1 MKSEAILKR
10 AQYPEIKKEIIR
22 NTREVNQYLTQLI
35 TLNRLNEVTIQ
46 VDKQDSIAV
55 GIDKRVRITA
65 EGNAGDFFGALNNGA
80 TIVLKG
86 DSDRFAANVM
96 SRGEVIIHGNCGE
109 GTGMYMY
116 GGHVIVYGNA
126 GDHLGQISKGGTII
140 VTGDAGDLAGL
151 YLTGG
156 DIVVLNNIG
165 EKTGEWMIKGRI
177 FVGGSIASL
186 GHNAETQEL
195 NNDDRKF
202 LETLYREDI
211 EFHIDGMKKIV
222 PTQLRPFYKKR

>member
-1 MKSEAILKR
+1 MKSESMPKR
-10 AQYPEIKKEIIR
+10 AQYPEIEKEIIQS
-22 NTREVNQYLTQLI
+22 TREVNQYLTQQI
-35 TLNRLNEVTIQ
+35 TLNKLNEVTIH

-55 GIDKRVRITA
+55 GIDKKVRITA

-80 TIVLKG
+80 TIVLNG
-86 DSDRFAANVM
+86 DADRFAANVM
-96 SRGEVIIHGNCGE
+96 SRGEVIIYGNCSE

-116 GGHVIVYGNA
+116 GGHVVVYGNA
-126 GDHLGQISKGGTII
+126 GDHLGQISKGGTIV

-186 GHNAETQEL
+186 GHNAEIQKLSNE
-195 NNDDRKF
+195 DRKF
-202 LETLYREDI
+202 LEALHSDKINFPT
-211 EFHIDGMKKIV
+211 DGMKKIV
-222 PTQLRPFYKKR
+222 PKELRPFYKKR

>member
-1 MKSEAILKR
+1 MKSESILKR
-10 AQYPEIKKEIIR
+10 AQHPEIEKEIIQS
-22 NTREVNQYLTQLI
+22 TREINQYLTQQI
-35 TLNRLNEVTIQ
+35 TLNRLNEVTIH

-55 GIDKRVRITA
+55 GIDKKVRITA

-80 TIVLKG
+80 TIVLNG
-86 DSDRFAANVM
+86 DADRFAANVM
-96 SRGEVIIHGNCGE
+96 SSGEVIIHGNCSE

-126 GDHLGQISKGGTII
+126 GDHLGQVSKGGTIV

-165 EKTGEWMIKGRI
+165 EKTGGWMIKGRI
-177 FVGGSIASL
+177 FVGGWIASL
-186 GHNAETQEL
+186 GNNAETQEL
-195 NNDDRKF
+195 NEDDRKF
-202 LETLYREDI
+202 LETLYREEI
-211 EFHIDGMKKIV
+211 EFLIDGMKKIV

>member
-1 MKSEAILKR
+1 MKSESV
-10 AQYPEIKKEIIR
+10 AQKSQFPEVEKEIIQT
-22 NTREVNQYLTQLI
+22 TREINQYLKQQIKT
-35 TLNRLNEVTIQ
+35 NKRNSATIHIN
-46 VDKQDSIAV
+46 KQDSIAV
-55 GIDKRVRITA
+55 GLDQKVTITA

-80 TIVLKG
+80 TIVLNG

-96 SRGEVIIHGNCGE
+96 SRGEMIIHGNCGE
-109 GTGMYMY
+109 GTGMYMC

-140 VTGDAGDLAGL
+140 VTGDAGDLVGL

-186 GHNAETQEL
+186 GRNAETREL

-202 LETLYREDI
+202 LETLYREEI
-211 EFHIDGMKKIV
+211 EFLIDGMKKIV